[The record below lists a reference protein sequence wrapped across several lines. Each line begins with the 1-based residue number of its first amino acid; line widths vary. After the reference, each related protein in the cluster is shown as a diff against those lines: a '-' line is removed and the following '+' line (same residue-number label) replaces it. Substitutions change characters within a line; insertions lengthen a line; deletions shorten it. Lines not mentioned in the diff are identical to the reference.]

1 MPSVQTGFGHVG
13 VGAASAEA
21 RHGCPAR
28 APFSIPHTLREFGM
42 ARITINGVTVD
53 PLVQSEE
60 MVAAS
65 LVSEDASASNYLL
78 VQTTHPPT
86 AEEKEQLSALGV
98 VIQEYV
104 PDDTYLCGYRPSD
117 LDAVRA
123 LPFVAWADVYLKGFK
138 IGQSLRSTRLRTG
151 VAELAGPLSGAGP
164 RPRLVDIVLHEDV
177 DMSEDGLRDR
187 IAAAAGVSHGDVQPD
202 GEKVRITVR
211 DEDLPALASL
221 DEVKEIEEVPE
232 RVLYNTVSGTLLNA
246 HVSLNGTKFRG
257 EGQIVCVADTG
268 FDRGSTTNV
277 HPAFT
282 GRVKRLVALGRTS
295 PERMDD
301 PDGHGTHVAGSVL
314 ADGTSASMGGPVT
327 GTAPEARLVLQ
338 SLMDENGFL
347 TGIPANLRDLFEPP
361 FLEDGA
367 RIHTNSWGPV
377 TPGLPYN
384 QSAKEAD
391 RMVWDNKD
399 FVILFAAGNSG
410 TDQDGDGR
418 INMRSVSGEATA
430 KNVITVGASEGSR
443 PEFSKTYGQL
453 KGGQFRWPVPPI
465 NGDKMA
471 DKPHGMAAFSSRGP
485 SQEGRFK
492 PDVVAPGTSIL
503 STRSRVATASE
514 NFGVSTDPAF
524 MFEGGTSMATPLVA
538 GCVAVLRETLVK
550 NGTPKPSAAL
560 IKAMLINGAD
570 ELSGQYSP
578 TEAGP
583 SPNNSSGFG
592 IVNLQRAVVLPTD
605 AGRAGF
611 ADAKELD
618 QGEERAFRITI
629 PEGASRTLKV
639 TLVWTDPPGAALQND
654 LDLIVRT
661 DGQERHGNMG
671 TGSGFDRVNNVEQVH
686 WRDIPAGE
694 AEVVVRAHR
703 ITLFAQP
710 YAVAWRIL

>member
-1 MPSVQTGFGHVG
+1 
-13 VGAASAEA
+13 
-21 RHGCPAR
+21 
-28 APFSIPHTLREFGM
+28 M

-53 PLVQSEE
+53 PLLQSEE
-60 MVAAS
+60 MATAS

-98 VIQEYV
+98 VVHEYV

-123 LPFVAWADVYLKGFK
+123 LPFVAWADVYLNGFK

-151 VAELAGPLSGAGP
+151 VAELAEPLDGAGP

-202 GEKVRITVR
+202 GGKVRVTVR

-232 RVLYNTVSGTLLNA
+232 RVLYNTVSGTLLKA

-268 FDRGSTTNV
+268 FDKGSTTNV

-295 PERMDD
+295 PERTDD

-314 ADGTSASMGGPVT
+314 GDGTSASMGEPVT

-338 SLMDENGFL
+338 SVMDENGFL
-347 TGIPANLRDLFEPP
+347 TGIPRNLRKLFEPP
-361 FLEDGA
+361 FLEDGV

-384 QSAKEAD
+384 QAAHEAD

-399 FVILFAAGNSG
+399 FVILFAAGNDG
-410 TDQDGDGR
+410 TDRDGDGH
-418 INMRSVSGEATA
+418 INMRAVSGETAA
-430 KNVITVGASEGSR
+430 KNVITVGASEGNR
-443 PEFSKTYGQL
+443 PGISKTYGQL
-453 KGGQFRWPVPPI
+453 RGGTVRWPVPPI
-465 NGDKMA
+465 RDDKMA
-471 DKPHGMAAFSSRGP
+471 DNPAGMAAFSSRGP

-492 PDVVAPGTSIL
+492 PDVVAPGTAIL
-503 STRSRVATASE
+503 SARSRLAPEITD
-514 NFGVSTDPAF
+514 FGVSTDPAF
-524 MFEGGTSMATPLVA
+524 MFVSGTSMATPLVA

-570 ELSGQYSP
+570 ELAGQYVPS
-578 TEAGP
+578 EAGP

-592 IVNLQRAVVLPTD
+592 LVNLQRAVVLPTD

-611 ADAKELD
+611 TDAGELD
-618 QGEERAFRITI
+618 QGEERAFLITV
-629 PEGASRTLKV
+629 PEGAARTLKV

-654 LDLIVRT
+654 LDLIVRA

-671 TGSGFDRVNNVEQVH
+671 TGPGFDRVNNVEQVH

-694 AEVVVRAHR
+694 AEVVVSAHR
-703 ITLFAQP
+703 ISRFAQP

>member
-1 MPSVQTGFGHVG
+1 
-13 VGAASAEA
+13 
-21 RHGCPAR
+21 
-28 APFSIPHTLREFGM
+28 M

-53 PLVQSEE
+53 PLLQSEE

-65 LVSEDASASNYLL
+65 LVSEDASASNYVL

-86 AEEKEQLSALGV
+86 PEEKEQLSELGV

-138 IGQSLRSTRLRTG
+138 IGQSLRSTRMRSG
-151 VAELAGPLSGAGP
+151 VAELAGPLNGTSP
-164 RPRLVDIVLHEDV
+164 RPRVVDVVLHEDV
-177 DMSEDGLRDR
+177 DMSADGLRDR
-187 IAAAAGVSHGDVQPD
+187 IAAAAGVSHGDVEPD
-202 GEKVRITVR
+202 TDKVRVTIR
-211 DEDLPALASL
+211 EEDLPALASL

-232 RVLYNTVSGTLLNA
+232 RVLYNTKAGAVMHA

-268 FDRGSTTNV
+268 FDKGMTTNV

-295 PERMDD
+295 PARTDD

-314 ADGTSASMGGPVT
+314 GDGTSESMGESVT

-338 SLMDENGFL
+338 SVMDEDGFL
-347 TGIPANLRDLFEPP
+347 SGIPRNLRNLFEPP

-384 QSAKEAD
+384 RAANEAD
-391 RMVWDNKD
+391 RMVWDNKE
-399 FVILFAAGNSG
+399 FVILFAAGNDG
-410 TDQDGDGR
+410 TDRDGDGR
-418 INMRSVSGEATA
+418 INMRSVSGETAA
-430 KNVITVGASEGSR
+430 KNVITVGASEGDR
-443 PEFSKTYGQL
+443 PEIVKTYGQMR
-453 KGGQFRWPVPPI
+453 GGQLRWPAPPI

-471 DKPHGMAAFSSRGP
+471 DNPGGMAAFSSRGP

-503 STRSRVATASE
+503 SARSRVAPEITD
-514 NFGVSTDPAF
+514 FGVSADPAF
-524 MFEGGTSMATPLVA
+524 SFISGTSMATPLVA

-570 ELSGQYSP
+570 ELPGQYVPS
-578 TEAGP
+578 EAGP
-583 SPNNSSGFG
+583 SPNNNSGFG
-592 IVNLQRAVVLPTD
+592 LVNLQRAVVLPTD

-611 ADAKELD
+611 TDAKDLD
-618 QGEERAFRITI
+618 QGEERAFLITV
-629 PEGASRTLKV
+629 PQGAARTLKV

-661 DGQERHGNMG
+661 GGQERHGNMG
-671 TGSGFDRVNNVEQVH
+671 TGLGFDRVNNVEQVRWH
-686 WRDIPAGE
+686 DVPAGE

-703 ITLFAQP
+703 ITRFAQP